1 MIRLFLPFLF
11 GFTLFLTTN
20 LAAQKPVEK
29 SYYPISE
36 GNKWHYL
43 IKAEGQPERK
53 LTYQIARIEMIDG
66 ESLARLETVINGNV
80 AASEHL
86 QITEKGLFRKR
97 FNGTEINPP
106 ICLLKF
112 PIKDGEKWE
121 NNTKIG
127 PIELKVKCNL
137 EFEEA
142 VVPAGKFKCAKVHVE
157 TEQKGANIIT
167 TYWFAPEMGMV
178 QQYVD
183 INSKAFSIQLE
194 KFESGKP

>member
-1 MIRLFLPFLF
+1 MIRLFLPCLV
-11 GFTLFLTTN
+11 GFTLLLTTN
-20 LAAQKPVEK
+20 LSAQKPAEK

-36 GNKWHYL
+36 GNKWQYL

-53 LTYQIARIEMIDG
+53 LIYQIAKIEMIDG
-66 ESLARLETVINGNV
+66 ESLARLETVVNGNV

-121 NNTKIG
+121 SNTKIG
-127 PIELKVKCNL
+127 TIELKVKCNL

-157 TEQKGANIIT
+157 TEQKGANILT
-167 TYWFAPEMGMV
+167 TYWFAPELGMV
-178 QQYVD
+178 KQYVD
-183 INSKAFSIQLE
+183 INSKAFSVQLE
-194 KFESGKP
+194 KFENSKP

>member
-11 GFTLFLTTN
+11 GFSLLLTTS
-20 LAAQKPVEK
+20 LSAQKPVEK

-53 LTYQIARIEMIDG
+53 LTNQIAKIEMIDG

-121 NNTKIG
+121 SNTKIG
-127 PIELKVKCNL
+127 AIELKVKCNL

-167 TYWFAPEMGMV
+167 TYWFAPELGMV
-178 QQYVD
+178 KQYVD
-183 INSKAFSIQLE
+183 INSKAFSVQLE
-194 KFESGKP
+194 KFESSKP